1 MIDFLIYSGYLF
13 LLINLILYTHSFF
26 HKEKANVFFICYLLF
41 AFIMQITMEFMYHL
55 KFDNLFVINIFVIG
69 QMILL
74 SLFYA
79 SILKLESQKKIV
91 KSCVF
96 MALFIL
102 SIQFFIDY
110 EQFLKFNLFAITIT
124 SLLIVTFAL
133 LHFYNMLTEHKT
145 YYYITIAVIFFML
158 GSTILYL
165 VGNLTLSLSN
175 DVKYLSWTLNAFLF
189 LIYQLFILYEWKISF
204 SKKRF
209 IQVE

>member
-13 LLINLILYTHSFF
+13 LLINLILYTYSFF
-26 HKEKANVFFICYLLF
+26 RKRKANVFFICYLFF
-41 AFIMQITMEFMYHL
+41 ASIMQITMEFMYHL

-79 SILKLESQKKIV
+79 SILKLQSQRKIV
-91 KSCVF
+91 KHSICW
-96 MALFIL
+96 ALLIL
-102 SIQFFIDY
+102 SVQFFIDK

-124 SLLIVTFAL
+124 SLLIVAFAL
-133 LHFYNMLTEHKT
+133 LHFYNMLTDHKT
-145 YYYITIAVIFFML
+145 YYYITIAVIFFMF

-175 DVKYLSWTLNAFLF
+175 DVKYLSWKLNAFLF

-204 SKKRF
+204 SKKTYLG
-209 IQVE
+209 

>member
-13 LLINLILYTHSFF
+13 LLINLILYTYSFF

-55 KFDNLFVINIFVIG
+55 KFDNLFVINIFVVG

-74 SLFYA
+74 SLFYE
-79 SILKLESQKKIV
+79 SILKLKVQKKIV
-91 KSCVF
+91 KHSVCW
-96 MALFIL
+96 ALLIL
-102 SIQFFIDY
+102 SVQFFIDY

-124 SLLIVTFAL
+124 SLLIVAFAL

-204 SKKRF
+204 SK
-209 IQVE
+209 